1 MEAQKIFI
9 EYLKKND
16 LKSTPERMIILQD
29 ILKLDKHFEAENLFE
44 HIKTMNI
51 KVSRASIYR
60 TLDLLVQCGLVNK
73 INFDNSCYFYEMTM
87 NKSSHDHFICN
98 ECGKIIEFY
107 YTELEKIH
115 KKLIKKYNLYINNYS
130 HQIYGLCSDC
140 KLKKI
145 TK

>member
-1 MEAQKIFI
+1 MEAQKIFF

-16 LKSTPERMIILQD
+16 LKSTPERMIILQE
-29 ILKLDKHFEAENLFE
+29 ILKLDKHFEAEKLFE

-73 INFDNSCYFYEMTM
+73 INFDNSCYYYEMTM

-107 YTELEKIH
+107 YPELESIH
-115 KKLIKKYNLYINNYS
+115 NKLIEQYKVNINDYS
-130 HQIYGLCSDC
+130 HQIYGLCEEC
-140 KLKKI
+140 KKQKI
-145 TK
+145 N

>member
-1 MEAQKIFI
+1 MEAQKILF
-9 EYLKKND
+9 EYLKQND
-16 LKSTPERMIILQD
+16 LKNTPERMIILQEVM
-29 ILKLDKHFEAENLFE
+29 KLDKHFEAENLFE

-73 INFDNSCYFYEMTM
+73 INFDNSCFYYETTI

-107 YTELEKIH
+107 YPELEDIH
-115 KKLIKKYNLYINNYS
+115 KNLIEKFDLSISEYS
-130 HQIYGLCSDC
+130 HQIYGICKDC
-140 KLKKI
+140 KQQKNN
-145 TK
+145 

>member
-9 EYLKKND
+9 EFLKQND
-16 LKSTPERMIILQD
+16 LKNTPERMIILQE

-73 INFDNSCYFYEMTM
+73 INFDNSCFYYETII
-87 NKSSHDHFICN
+87 NKSSHDHFICSK
-98 ECGKIIEFY
+98 CGQIIEFY
-107 YTELEKIH
+107 YPELENIHSKI
-115 KKLIKKYNLYINNYS
+115 IDEYGIQIEDYS
-130 HQIYGLCSDC
+130 HQIYGLCQNC
-140 KLKKI
+140 NPKN
-145 TK
+145 

>member
-9 EYLKKND
+9 DYLKQND
-16 LKSTPERMIILQD
+16 LKNTPERMIILQE
-29 ILKLDKHFEAENLFE
+29 IIKLDKHFEAENLFE

-73 INFDNSCYFYEMTM
+73 INFDNSCFYYETTI

-107 YTELEKIH
+107 YPELENIH
-115 KKLIKKYNLYINNYS
+115 TKLIEKFELDINDYS
-130 HQIYGLCSDC
+130 HQIYGLCKEC
-140 KLKKI
+140 NQKKNS
-145 TK
+145 